1 MAQRR
6 ASPAPDSYCTRTAD
20 ESDGIEG
27 MSHWKRS
34 VCTNRSPQLRR
45 NGRRC
50 INARSF
56 VTVSI
61 SSTPYTTSTVESP
74 TKMPFATVPLSSCA
88 DGNYSRLATVGNT
101 SVKSD
106 GLWEAPGICPD
117 EPLDERQVFATLYP
131 QGSKLAAR

>member
-1 MAQRR
+1 
-6 ASPAPDSYCTRTAD
+6 
-20 ESDGIEG
+20 

-74 TKMPFATVPLSSCA
+74 TKMPFATGLLSSCA
-88 DGNYSRLATVGNT
+88 DRNYFRLGTVGQHLGELRQPLGG
-101 SVKSD
+101 SRIS
-106 GLWEAPGICPD
+106 PD
-117 EPLDERQVFATLYP
+117 EPLEEWRSRQVFATLYSAGQQISGP
-131 QGSKLAAR
+131 MIWGLTLAADAPMRPLQ